1 VRRAIPWIAAL
12 ALVAAGCDRRET
24 GATVSEY
31 KQKRAAVLAKTKER
45 RAKLAESTTKAGA
58 AAEHG
63 GFGAIERS
71 YGYDA
76 TGKRDPF
83 RSFILDRLNEDGQQA
98 KGPLEEYDLSQL
110 AVVGVVWDA
119 VRPRALVEDPS
130 GRGYV
135 VQEGTAMGKNEGRVI
150 TINDNLVLV
159 RETYVDYVGDK
170 TTKDIPMRIRQGREG

>member
-1 VRRAIPWIAAL
+1 VAL
-12 ALVAAGCDRRET
+12 VLVAAGCDRRET
-24 GATVSEY
+24 GTSVSDY
-31 KQKRAAVLAKTKER
+31 KQKRAAAVAKTKER
-45 RAKLAESTTKAGA
+45 RAKLAEATPKARA
-58 AAEHG
+58 EAEHG
-63 GFGAIERS
+63 GFGAIGGS

-76 TGKRDPF
+76 AGKRDPF
-83 RSFILDRLNEDGQQA
+83 RSFILDRLSEEGRQA

-119 VRPRALVEDPS
+119 KRPRALVEDPS